1 MNTIRSLQLMQY
13 GGPDTV
19 RIADLPAPVA
29 GPAQV
34 LVRVHAAGVNALD
47 WKVREGYVKDAFP
60 LPLPAVL
67 GIELA
72 GVVEQVGSDVSLFKV
87 GDRVMGPLGGLG
99 AYADLVAVDAD
110 KLAVLPEGLSM
121 VQAAALPVAAVSAW
135 QSLHLAGPVKAGQ
148 RILIHGAAGAVGG
161 FAVQFA
167 HQAGAHVSA
176 TALGS
181 HADYVHGLGA
191 DHVIDYQTSQFESLV
206 KNVDLVLDY
215 VGGDTLERSWSVL
228 AEDGVIVSTASPA
241 ILASTPAGRR
251 GLWFMNQPDAA
262 RLADIARQV
271 AAGRLQSQ
279 VAAVVPFED
288 LPAAIER
295 SRTLPQMG
303 KTVVDFLR

>member
-1 MNTIRSLQLMQY
+1 MNIIRSLQLMQY

-29 GPAQV
+29 GPVQV

-99 AYADLVAVDAD
+99 AYADLVAVDVD

-135 QSLHLAGPVKAGQ
+135 QSLHLAGPLNAGQ

-241 ILASTPAGRR
+241 ILASTPAGRC

-279 VAAVVPFED
+279 VAAVVSFED

>member
-13 GGPDTV
+13 GGPETV
-19 RIADLPAPVA
+19 RIADFPAPVA

-47 WKVREGYVKDAFP
+47 WKLREGYVKDAFP

-99 AYADLVAVDAD
+99 AYADLVAVDAAR
-110 KLAVLPEGLSM
+110 LAALPEGLSM

-181 HADYVHGLGA
+181 HADYAHGLGA

-228 AEDGVIVSTASPA
+228 AEEGVIVSTASPA

-251 GLWFMNQPDAA
+251 GLWFMNQPDAV

-279 VAAVVPFED
+279 IAAVIPFED

>member
-1 MNTIRSLQLMQY
+1 MKTIRSLQLMQY
-13 GGPDTV
+13 GGPDSV
-19 RIADLPAPVA
+19 RIADLPTPVA
-29 GPAQV
+29 GPGQV

-72 GVVEQVGSDVSLFKV
+72 GVVEQVGSDVSHLSV
-87 GDRVMGPLGGLG
+87 GDRVMGSLGRLG

-110 KLAVLPEGLSM
+110 KLALLPAGLSM

-135 QSLHLAGPVKAGQ
+135 QSLHLAGPVRAGQ

-181 HADYVHGLGA
+181 HADYV
-191 DHVIDYQTSQFESLV
+191 LV
-206 KNVDLVLDY
+206 
-215 VGGDTLERSWSVL
+215 W
-228 AEDGVIVSTASPA
+228 API
-241 ILASTPAGRR
+241 
-251 GLWFMNQPDAA
+251 M
-262 RLADIARQV
+262 
-271 AAGRLQSQ
+271 
-279 VAAVVPFED
+279 
-288 LPAAIER
+288 
-295 SRTLPQMG
+295 
-303 KTVVDFLR
+303 

>member
-19 RIADLPAPVA
+19 RIADLPVPVA

-47 WKVREGYVKDAFP
+47 WKLREGYVKDAFP

-271 AAGRLQSQ
+271 ATGRLQSQ
-279 VAAVVPFED
+279 IAAVVPFED

-295 SRTLPQMG
+295 SRTLPQVG

>member
-1 MNTIRSLQLMQY
+1 MKTIRSLQLMQY

-47 WKVREGYVKDAFP
+47 WKVREGLVKDAFP

-99 AYADLVAVDAD
+99 AYADLVAVDVD

-135 QSLHLAGPVKAGQ
+135 QSLHLAGPLNAGQ

>member
-135 QSLHLAGPVKAGQ
+135 QSLHLAGPLKAGQ
-148 RILIHGAAGAVGG
+148 RILIHGAAGGVGMFG
-161 FAVQFA
+161 VQLA
-167 HQAGAHVSA
+167 RTAGAHVIGTSRA
-176 TALGS
+176 
-181 HADYVHGLGA
+181 ADRKAVLDLGA
-191 DHVIDYQTSQFESLV
+191 HQA
-206 KNVDLVLDY
+206 VL
-215 VGGDTLERSWSVL
+215 
-228 AEDGVIVSTASPA
+228 
-241 ILASTPAGRR
+241 RR
-251 GLWFMNQPDAA
+251 L
-262 RLADIARQV
+262 
-271 AAGRLQSQ
+271 
-279 VAAVVPFED
+279 
-288 LPAAIER
+288 
-295 SRTLPQMG
+295 RTLAPVALQ
-303 KTVVDFLR
+303 VHA

>member
-13 GGPDTV
+13 GGLDTV

-47 WKVREGYVKDAFP
+47 WKLREGYVKDAFP

-135 QSLHLAGPVKAGQ
+135 QSLHLAGPLKAGQ

-215 VGGDTLERSWSVL
+215 VGGDTPARSWSVL

-288 LPAAIER
+288 LPAAIES

>member
-19 RIADLPAPVA
+19 RIAELPAPVP
-29 GPAQV
+29 GPEQV

-60 LPLPAVL
+60 LSLPAVL

-135 QSLHLAGPVKAGQ
+135 QSLHLAGPLKAGQ

-181 HADYVHGLGA
+181 HADYVHRLGA

-206 KNVDLVLDY
+206 RDVDLVLDY

-228 AEDGVIVSTASPA
+228 AEDGAIVSTASPA

-251 GLWFMNQPDAA
+251 GLWFMNQPDSA
-262 RLADIARQV
+262 LLTNIAGQV

-279 VAAVVPFED
+279 IAGVVPFED

>member
-1 MNTIRSLQLMQY
+1 MNTIRSLQLLQY

>member
-1 MNTIRSLQLMQY
+1 MKTIRSLQLMQY

-72 GVVEQVGSDVSLFKV
+72 GVVAQVGSDVSLFKV

-99 AYADLVAVDAD
+99 AYADLVAVDVD

-135 QSLHLAGPVKAGQ
+135 QSLHLAGP
-148 RILIHGAAGAVGG
+148 
-161 FAVQFA
+161 
-167 HQAGAHVSA
+167 
-176 TALGS
+176 
-181 HADYVHGLGA
+181 
-191 DHVIDYQTSQFESLV
+191 LV
-206 KNVDLVLDY
+206 R
-215 VGGDTLERSWSVL
+215 LE
-228 AEDGVIVSTASPA
+228 
-241 ILASTPAGRR
+241 
-251 GLWFMNQPDAA
+251 Q
-262 RLADIARQV
+262 RQV
-271 AAGRLQSQ
+271 QRTGRMALRELAGGTDIDVRVSLLLQGMS
-279 VAAVVPFED
+279 VCD
-288 LPAAIER
+288 
-295 SRTLPQMG
+295 
-303 KTVVDFLR
+303 

>member
-135 QSLHLAGPVKAGQ
+135 QSLHLAGPLKAGQ

-191 DHVIDYQTSQFESLV
+191 DHVIDYQTSQFEALV
-206 KNVDLVLDY
+206 RDIDLVLDY
-215 VGGDTLERSWSVL
+215 VGGDTLARSWGVL

-251 GLWFMNQPDAA
+251 GLWFMNQPDAV

>member
-1 MNTIRSLQLMQY
+1 MKTIRSLQLMQY
-13 GGPDTV
+13 GGPDSV
-19 RIADLPAPVA
+19 RIADLPTPVA
-29 GPAQV
+29 GAGQV

-72 GVVEQVGSDVSLFKV
+72 GVVEQVGSDVSHLSV
-87 GDRVMGPLGGLG
+87 GDRVMGSLGRLG

-110 KLAVLPEGLSM
+110 KLALLPAGLSM

-135 QSLHLAGPVKAGQ
+135 QSLYLAGPIKAGQ

-191 DHVIDYQTSQFESLV
+191 DHVMDYQAAQFEALV
-206 KNVDLVLDY
+206 KDIDLVLDY
-215 VGGDTLERSWSVL
+215 VGGETLERSWSVL
-228 AEDGVIVSTASPA
+228 ATDGAIVSTASPA
-241 ILASTPAGRR
+241 ILATTPPGRR
-251 GLWFMNQPDAA
+251 GLWFMNQPDRV
-262 RLADIARQV
+262 RLAEIAREV
-271 AAGRLQSQ
+271 AAGSLQSQ
-279 VAAVVPFED
+279 IAAVVPFEE

-295 SRTLPQMG
+295 SRTLPQLG

>member
-13 GGPDTV
+13 GGPETV

-47 WKVREGYVKDAFP
+47 WKLREGYVKDAFP

-99 AYADLVAVDAD
+99 AYADLVAVDAAR
-110 KLAVLPEGLSM
+110 LAGLPEGLSM
-121 VQAAALPVAAVSAW
+121 MQAAALPVAAVSAW

-161 FAVQFA
+161 FAVQLA

-215 VGGDTLERSWSVL
+215 VGGDTVERSWSVL

-251 GLWFMNQPDAA
+251 GLWFMNQPDAVL
-262 RLADIARQV
+262 LADIARQV
-271 AAGRLQSQ
+271 AAGRLQSRI
-279 VAAVVPFED
+279 AAVVPFED